1 MSGKVYDKLGFQ
13 IEGITAP
20 SYWWVKR
27 NNIVYWRR
35 DCQKQYMHRLYGFD
49 ENYKYKEHKDDD
61 FWRQSEKEIMESKG
75 YLQIFDA
82 GMKKYVWENK
92 ERNE

>member
-1 MSGKVYDKLGFQ
+1 
-13 IEGITAP
+13 
-20 SYWWVKR
+20 
-27 NNIVYWRR
+27 
-35 DCQKQYMHRLYGFD
+35 MHRLYGFD

-92 ERNE
+92 ERNESNGAKFCKFTRTYCCWFTS